1 MTYNESYWPLDDRPG
16 RGGRNRQRGRRR
28 NGRGGRGDWP
38 GAGGRGGRQG
48 RGPGRGRRGDVRNAI
63 LALLNDSPMNG
74 YQLIGAIADKTDGLW
89 TPGPGSVYPALGLLA
104 DEGLISTTEVGGSK
118 THELTDAGRSY
129 VARHAGELNALW
141 ERIAGPHRG
150 FLYVQPEVE
159 QLSLALQQVVLTG
172 DEVQMAAA
180 REILDTARK
189 AIYRLL
195 ADDTPAS

>member
-1 MTYNESYWPLDDRPG
+1 M
-16 RGGRNRQRGRRR
+16 
-28 NGRGGRGDWP
+28 
-38 GAGGRGGRQG
+38 
-48 RGPGRGRRGDVRNAI
+48 RNAI
-63 LALLNDSPMNG
+63 LALLNDQPMNG

-104 DEGLISTTEVGGSK
+104 DEGLISTTEDGGSK

-129 VARHAGELNALW
+129 VADHAGELNTLW

-172 DEVQMAAA
+172 DEAQMAAA
-180 REILDTARK
+180 REILDNARK

-195 ADDTPAS
+195 ADDTPASQGDTPAS